1 MSDKGQGGDKAA
13 ATVGGGRRRQIWFNT
28 EPNHGLILKPGSG
41 MGWVTH
47 LGKQYLG
54 RGILT
59 GTRCDRKVGFCG
71 ITELVQDPTLSW
83 SCLMVLHSWDR
94 SRSWGC
100 STWSQPGWL
109 RLPTLCV
116 LPLPEPTRK
125 VSPTSFSP
133 RHQDPGMTPQ
143 APHPSAAL
151 LLLAPQIF
159 PITLKGYPPRQQD
172 LHGTRVQ
179 AGL

>member
-1 MSDKGQGGDKAA
+1 
-13 ATVGGGRRRQIWFNT
+13 
-28 EPNHGLILKPGSG
+28 
-41 MGWVTH
+41 
-47 LGKQYLG
+47 
-54 RGILT
+54 
-59 GTRCDRKVGFCG
+59 
-71 ITELVQDPTLSW
+71 
-83 SCLMVLHSWDR
+83 MVLSDGVALLGQEQELGLLHLEP
-94 SRSWGC
+94 
-100 STWSQPGWL
+100 TWVAQTSNPL
-109 RLPTLCV
+109 CPASPT
-116 LPLPEPTRK
+116 EPTRK